1 MATTLQLRRG
11 NTAQTIALTANSGEL
26 WVNTDA
32 AQLYLHDGTTVGGNP
47 IAKQTYVNGVYDF
60 ANTRSSQSGWSA
72 NSIILANS
80 TGYLSNTNNLQYIS
94 ANNALVSSGVM
105 AANAINGNYVTQN
118 SIPVATYVD
127 MITFTLAIG

>member
-26 WVNTDA
+26 WVNTDTTA
-32 AQLYLHDGTTVGGNP
+32 LYVHDGSTVGGTLL
-47 IAKQTYVNGVYDF
+47 AKQSFVSNVYSY
-60 ANTRSSQSGWSA
+60 ANTLSSQSGWTA

-94 ANNALVSSGVM
+94 SNNALVSSGVM
-105 AANAINGNYVTQN
+105 AANAVNGTYVTQN
-118 SIPVATYVD
+118 NIPVATYVD